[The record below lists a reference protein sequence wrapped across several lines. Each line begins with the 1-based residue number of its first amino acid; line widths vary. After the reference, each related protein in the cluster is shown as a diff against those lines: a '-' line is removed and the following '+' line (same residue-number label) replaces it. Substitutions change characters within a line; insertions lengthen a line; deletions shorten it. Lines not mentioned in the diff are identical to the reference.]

1 MNLSS
6 FFSSLD
12 PDELITLSPLLLQTV
27 LDTIPTGIQ
36 VLKSIRNENKEIIDF
51 EYILY
56 NETARSYTEADKK
69 LMAGNLK
76 KTDVFKHLVDG
87 ANAEPG
93 NKSPQSFSF
102 NGATNLFHIKYVK
115 FGDGVLLSIEDIT
128 GKKMLEDMVERLNE
142 NILSANHD
150 LAKAK
155 LEMQTF
161 SSIAAN
167 DYKDTLKLLYTTLE
181 FITSAEAQN
190 LSNAGRANI
199 RRAQAAIQK
208 LKLLTEDIIIYS
220 TIQRLEGIK
229 TIVNLKELLETIKT
243 FMVKKIKGEGIE
255 IDCNDTILVQGNP
268 DLLSLLFHHLL
279 DNAIKFTQ
287 QGKKTIVQVNCT
299 QQEAAAINIR
309 AAIPG
314 KKYEVISIIDNG
326 NGFEPEYA
334 EDIFKMFYR
343 VPNTHNQKGSGM
355 GLAICKKIMDIH
367 GGFITAESVPG
378 EGATFNCYF
387 PI

>member
-1 MNLSS
+1 
-6 FFSSLD
+6 
-12 PDELITLSPLLLQTV
+12 
-27 LDTIPTGIQ
+27 
-36 VLKSIRNENKEIIDF
+36 
-51 EYILY
+51 
-56 NETARSYTEADKK
+56 
-69 LMAGNLK
+69 
-76 KTDVFKHLVDG
+76 
-87 ANAEPG
+87 
-93 NKSPQSFSF
+93 
-102 NGATNLFHIKYVK
+102 
-115 FGDGVLLSIEDIT
+115 
-128 GKKMLEDMVERLNE
+128 
-142 NILSANHD
+142 
-150 LAKAK
+150 
-155 LEMQTF
+155 
-161 SSIAAN
+161 
-167 DYKDTLKLLYTTLE
+167 
-181 FITSAEAQN
+181 
-190 LSNAGRANI
+190 
-199 RRAQAAIQK
+199 
-208 LKLLTEDIIIYS
+208 
-220 TIQRLEGIK
+220 
-229 TIVNLKELLETIKT
+229 
-243 FMVKKIKGEGIE
+243 MVKKIKGEGIE